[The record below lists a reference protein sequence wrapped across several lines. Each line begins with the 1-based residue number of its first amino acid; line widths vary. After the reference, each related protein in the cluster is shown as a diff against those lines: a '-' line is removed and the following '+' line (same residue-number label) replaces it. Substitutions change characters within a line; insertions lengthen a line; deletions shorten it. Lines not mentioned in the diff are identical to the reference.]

1 MMFQIHKV
9 TISRTKEDEPIQSY
23 SYQTDM
29 LVQDIKQER
38 KRLKEQFQADR
49 VFFIYSQL
57 PKEQT
62 HGSDKTT

>member
-23 SYQTDM
+23 SYLTDM

-49 VFFIYSQL
+49 VFFVFTQIPQESA
-57 PKEQT
+57 K
-62 HGSDKTT
+62 

>member
-23 SYQTDM
+23 SYLTDM

-49 VFFIYSQL
+49 VFFVFTQIPQ
-57 PKEQT
+57 
-62 HGSDKTT
+62 